1 MSHTRIRSIAWRL
14 MVIFSLLVSYLPF
27 AISTEQ
33 GHLRLTLSSPNYGNL
48 GFNDPEAPFNITRPG
63 QDARVSFL
71 GTASQVVTLT
81 LNAVGAPAAN
91 INVFNPGHGTCKVG

>member
-33 GHLRLTLSSPNYGNL
+33 GHLR
-48 GFNDPEAPFNITRPG
+48 
-63 QDARVSFL
+63 
-71 GTASQVVTLT
+71 
-81 LNAVGAPAAN
+81 
-91 INVFNPGHGTCKVG
+91 